1 MKQFFKFMFASMLGT
16 FITIMLASIISMI
29 IFFAMLTSI
38 ITSASESTQTKVAYV
53 KPNSV
58 LHVKLDYP
66 IADRA
71 SGNPFENIDFN
82 TFEVNEGLGL
92 GTILETIKAAKTDDK
107 IKGIYLDLTTLRVG
121 MASLEEIRKALVDFK
136 GSGKWI
142 ISYSELYTQG
152 SYYLASASDKVF
164 LNPAGLVEHR
174 GLSTE
179 LMFFKKMLEKLD
191 VEMQIIRHGKFK
203 SAVEP
208 YILEKMSDSNREQ
221 IELILNTAW
230 SSMTNDVSKSRNV
243 TVEHLNEVADE
254 MKIQDA
260 KSAKEFGLVDDAKY
274 KDEILAELVNRLGAK
289 DIDDINYI
297 TLGKY
302 SSSVANKA
310 KMNKSKNQIAV
321 VYASGEIVSGE
332 SKNEQMGSETISQ
345 AIREARLD
353 KNVKAI
359 VLRVNSPG
367 GSALA
372 SDVMWREV
380 VLAKQAKPVIVSMG
394 DVAASGGYYI
404 SCAADKII
412 ASEKTITGSIG
423 VFGVIPNAE
432 GLFTNKFGITFD
444 RAKTN
449 KHSDIM
455 TIFRPLTGDEKDI
468 IQIGVEKIYDDFIGK
483 VAEGRGMT
491 KEQVDSIGQ
500 GRVWTGA
507 DALKIGLVDEIG
519 GLEKAIDVAK
529 DMAKLK
535 NFKVVNYPKRKDP
548 FEQLLEG
555 LTQNVETKI
564 LTTTLG
570 EDFRY
575 YQKIN
580 SIKEQSGIMAR
591 MPFEIE
597 VH

>member
-92 GTILETIKAAKTDDK
+92 GTILETIKAAKKDDK
-107 IKGIYLDLTTLRVG
+107 IKGIYLDLTTLRAG

-136 GSGKWI
+136 SSGKWI

-243 TVEHLNEVADE
+243 TVAHLNEVADE

-260 KSAKEFGLVDDAKY
+260 KSAKEYGLIDDAKY

-302 SSSVANKA
+302 STSVANKA

-332 SKNEQMGSETISQ
+332 SKNELMGSETISQ

-423 VFGVIPNAE
+423 VFGVIPNAQ

-564 LTTTLG
+564 LSTTLG

-580 SIKEQSGIMAR
+580 SIKQQSGIMAR

-597 VH
+597 LH

>member
-1 MKQFFKFMFASMLGT
+1 
-16 FITIMLASIISMI
+16 
-29 IFFAMLTSI
+29 
-38 ITSASESTQTKVAYV
+38 
-53 KPNSV
+53 
-58 LHVKLDYP
+58 
-66 IADRA
+66 
-71 SGNPFENIDFN
+71 
-82 TFEVNEGLGL
+82 
-92 GTILETIKAAKTDDK
+92 
-107 IKGIYLDLTTLRVG
+107 
-121 MASLEEIRKALVDFK
+121 
-136 GSGKWI
+136 
-142 ISYSELYTQG
+142 
-152 SYYLASASDKVF
+152 
-164 LNPAGLVEHR
+164 
-174 GLSTE
+174 
-179 LMFFKKMLEKLD
+179 
-191 VEMQIIRHGKFK
+191 
-203 SAVEP
+203 
-208 YILEKMSDSNREQ
+208 
-221 IELILNTAW
+221 
-230 SSMTNDVSKSRNV
+230 
-243 TVEHLNEVADE
+243 
-254 MKIQDA
+254 
-260 KSAKEFGLVDDAKY
+260 
-274 KDEILAELVNRLGAK
+274 LGAK

-302 SSSVANKA
+302 STSVANKA

-332 SKNEQMGSETISQ
+332 SKNELMGSETISQ

-423 VFGVIPNAE
+423 VFGVIPNAQ

-564 LTTTLG
+564 LSTTLG

-580 SIKEQSGIMAR
+580 SIKQQSGIMAR

-597 VH
+597 LH

>member
-1 MKQFFKFMFASMLGT
+1 
-16 FITIMLASIISMI
+16 
-29 IFFAMLTSI
+29 
-38 ITSASESTQTKVAYV
+38 
-53 KPNSV
+53 
-58 LHVKLDYP
+58 
-66 IADRA
+66 
-71 SGNPFENIDFN
+71 
-82 TFEVNEGLGL
+82 
-92 GTILETIKAAKTDDK
+92 
-107 IKGIYLDLTTLRVG
+107 